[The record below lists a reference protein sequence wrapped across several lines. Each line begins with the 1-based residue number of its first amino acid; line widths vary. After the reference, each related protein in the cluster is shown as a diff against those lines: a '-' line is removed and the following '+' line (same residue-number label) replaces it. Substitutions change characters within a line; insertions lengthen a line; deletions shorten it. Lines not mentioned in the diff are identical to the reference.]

1 MCKYLGHLPSSAWRE
16 PAHFQRV
23 SPRHELDRVRYSAML
38 EYDAKAPGILHSEKV
53 STRGCVAGTANQTL
67 RAAMRPSAATHLS
80 VNNVHEALDQ
90 ASVPSRQRHD
100 AL

>member
-16 PAHFQRV
+16 PAHFQRI

-67 RAAMRPSAATHLS
+67 RRDATLRSYAPFRQQCARSPRSS
-80 VNNVHEALDQ
+80 VGAK
-90 ASVPSRQRHD
+90 
-100 AL
+100 